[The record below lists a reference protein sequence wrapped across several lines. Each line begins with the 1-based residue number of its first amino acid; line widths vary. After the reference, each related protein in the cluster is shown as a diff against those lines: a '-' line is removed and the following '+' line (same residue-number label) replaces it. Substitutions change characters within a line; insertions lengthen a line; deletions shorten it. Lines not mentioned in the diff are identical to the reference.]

1 MHTAAISDAQDWID
15 QLVVEIAANKAL
27 LATELASHVPAAC
40 YTPAEGT
47 YLAWVDCSKLG
58 LANPAHDFV
67 KVGRVAF
74 SPGVNFGVEH
84 RDWVR
89 INLACSP
96 EVVVEA
102 VARMARTL
110 NG

>member
-1 MHTAAISDAQDWID
+1 MLGERSGID
-15 QLVVEIAANKAL
+15 QLVAEIADNKAL
-27 LATELASHVPAAC
+27 LASELARLVPAAG

-47 YLAWVDCSKLG
+47 YLAWVDCSNLG
-58 LANPAHDFV
+58 LANPAHDFLST
-67 KVGRVAF
+67 GRVAF

-96 EVVVEA
+96 DVVVEA
-102 VARMARTL
+102 VARMAKTL